1 MIFNLF
7 LLLINILLIFL
18 FNKIYF
24 FFNREKVI
32 FFKYFKSYLI
42 FFFIFLLIIF
52 TKFNILSPLLLQS
65 LVICNFCIFLFF
77 LFSVTLKSYESPT
90 EIIYRYIIKKKNYS
104 KILSSLRKKKII
116 DLRIRDLQNQKLII
130 LKGKNIQLTNLGLKF
145 CKFYSNILNFFKL
158 SNKG

>member
-1 MIFNLF
+1 MIFSLS

-42 FFFIFLLIIF
+42 FFFIFLLIVF
-52 TKFNILSPLLLQS
+52 TKINIISPLLFQS

-90 EIIYRYIIKKKNYS
+90 EIIYRDIIRKKKYS

-116 DLRIRDLQNQKLII
+116 DLRIRDLQNQNLIV